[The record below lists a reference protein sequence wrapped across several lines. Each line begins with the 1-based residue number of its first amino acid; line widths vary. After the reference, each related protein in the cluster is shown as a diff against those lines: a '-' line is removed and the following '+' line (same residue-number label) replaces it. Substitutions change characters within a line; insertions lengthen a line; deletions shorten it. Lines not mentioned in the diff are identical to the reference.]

1 MNLRTLA
8 RRSLRHYF
16 RSQLGVLAGV
26 TLAAAVLIGAL
37 AVGDSVKGSLKAKA
51 LERLPRNA
59 AYAVATSDRFFT
71 QALVSELVPDQPTHI
86 QRGDWNVGKLVL
98 FRYGGMAGIGNGL
111 ILRGT
116 IAKQDASVRANGINV
131 IGVNPG
137 ELIGSSTNARSGSFP
152 SFSSNQ
158 VWLNE
163 TLAAHLSAKPGD
175 QVVVRIHKPSAL
187 SRDSVITPRDDV
199 SVALRMSVGGIVSA
213 SQGGNLSTV
222 ANQASPLNAFVSLG
236 HLSQSAGLTGRANLV
251 LTHSPRMVLD
261 GSSWR
266 FRLADWSRQKGFP
279 WPSSFL
285 LPRNLD
291 RPSGE
296 TVEFL
301 SNLLRANWA
310 LADAELEIRTAA
322 SGGPTSGIPQ
332 STPFAEL
339 TTRRIFLE
347 PAVVGAALTNQSEIG
362 NRKSEIPAPTPL
374 LTYLVNGLA
383 HGDKLAPYSMVTAAG
398 APYTPAD
405 LKDDE
410 IVVNQWLADDL
421 GVKPGDSLSL
431 TYYRV
436 DAGTQLQEHTNAFR
450 VHSIVPLAGLH
461 ADRTLMPEFPGLSKA
476 ESTHDWDAG
485 FDLVHTIRDQD
496 EAYWKQHRGTPKAF
510 ITLAAGQKLWA
521 NRFGELTAIRW
532 FVGPPSPRPSPPGR
546 GGNAPG
552 TDNSTAQTPPA
563 VGATSANAALSSAT
577 SPVESAAA
585 QPASPSP
592 GGEGRGEGGQPSNLS
607 VTELRDAITA
617 RIRANLN
624 PADVGLVWRPVRE
637 EALRAAE
644 SGTGKDF
651 GGLMIGF
658 SFFLITSALLLTA
671 MLFRFALEQRTGE
684 VGILLALGWPPARV
698 RGLLFREG
706 LALAT
711 LGSVLGAVLGCY
723 YAKGVLWGLTTI
735 WRDAIA
741 GAGLEFHLTPV
752 TLFTG
757 ITLSIAVAAGTMFVA
772 LRQQAKRP
780 ARELLNEGAN
790 ETALIV
796 PAGELRQPRR
806 LALAASVAA
815 LGLSVGAWFT
825 RESNPQVF
833 FGAGA
838 LLLIAGLLW
847 VRVWIRGLGQAA
859 SRPTLENTAL
869 KSLALRALARR
880 PSRSLGT
887 VALLASAA
895 FLIVAIAA
903 MKLDATRN
911 ADQRESGTG
920 GFALWGESSLPVI
933 QDLNTAKGQ
942 EFYGLNPG
950 DLKGVSFV
958 QLRVRDGDD
967 ASCLNLNGAQRP
979 RLLGVKPGQLAERG
993 AFTFT
998 KVLKGLDVT
1007 NGWQALSTSRSSR
1020 GNEAPSSNSAIRS
1033 PQSAVDQ
1040 SLLTSA
1046 ATAVLEIPAIGDT
1059 ASIQWAL
1066 KSSVGGTLDFTDERG
1081 QPFKVRI
1088 VGAVANSILQ
1098 GNLLIAEA
1106 DFVRLFPSES
1116 GYRGFLV
1123 DAPAVASA
1131 TVSAALSRALQD
1143 VGLELTPTT
1152 RRLAQFNAVQNTYL
1166 NTFQILGGL
1175 GLLLGSVGL
1184 GVVVLRNVQERRGEL
1199 GLMLALGFEPRALR
1213 RLVLTEHVALLLLGL
1228 GVGLVAA
1235 LVAVLPSLGTPGSD
1249 FPWRSLSVTLGIV
1262 LANGLVWTVWATARS
1277 LRGRLVDS
1285 LRHL

>member
-1 MNLRTLA
+1 MNLRTFA

-37 AVGDSVKGSLKAKA
+37 AVGDSVKGSLRARA
-51 LERLPRNA
+51 LERLAGARFALFTP
-59 AYAVATSDRFFT
+59 DRFQPVDLAERLQT
-71 QALVSELVPDQPTHI
+71 PRTSALLAIAGMITRQDGAARANRITVLGVDPSHF
-86 QRGDWNVGKLVL
+86 GDGHLATLKADEVWLSP
-98 FRYGGMAGIGNGL
+98 GL
-111 ILRGT
+111 AQQLKVTPGDSVILRF
-116 IAKQDASVRANGINV
+116 N
-131 IGVNPG
+131 
-137 ELIGSSTNARSGSFP
+137 
-152 SFSSNQ
+152 
-158 VWLNE
+158 
-163 TLAAHLSAKPGD
+163 
-175 QVVVRIHKPSAL
+175 KPSAL
-187 SRDSVITPRDDV
+187 SRDAIITPRDDL
-199 SVALRMSVGGIVSA
+199 SVALRLRVGGILSERH
-213 SQGGNLSTV
+213 GGGFSLL
-222 ANQASPLNAFVSLG
+222 ANQAQTLNALVSRDALG
-236 HLSQSAGLTGRANLV
+236 RAAGLEGLANLV
-251 LTHSPRMVLD
+251 LVPPD
-261 GSSWR
+261 GERPGGWHELMRERLSEVAS
-266 FRLADWSRQKGFP
+266 LADC
-279 WPSSFL
+279 
-285 LPRNLD
+285 
-291 RPSGE
+291 E
-296 TVEFL
+296 L
-301 SNLLRANWA
+301 SLRTNDH
-310 LADAELEIRTAA
+310 L
-322 SGGPTSGIPQ
+322 
-332 STPFAEL
+332 AEL

-347 PAVVGAALTNQSEIG
+347 PAAVRAALSNQSEIG
-362 NRKSEIPAPTPL
+362 NRKSEIPSSTPL

-421 GVKPGDSLSL
+421 GVKPGDSLAL

-450 VHSIVPLAGLH
+450 IHSIVPLAGLH
-461 ADRTLMPEFPGLSKA
+461 ADHTLMPEFPGLSKA

-485 FDLVHTIRDQD
+485 FDLVHPIRDQD

-510 ITLAAGQKLWA
+510 ITLAAGQKLWS

-532 FVGPPSPRPSPPGR
+532 FVDGPPSPRPSPPGR

-552 TDNSTAQTPPA
+552 TDNSTAQTPLA
-563 VGATSANAALSSAT
+563 GGATSANAALSSAT
-577 SPVESAAA
+577 SPVESAAG
-585 QPASPSP
+585 QPATPSP
-592 GGEGRGEGGQPSNLS
+592 GGEGRGEGGQPSRLS
-607 VTELRDAITA
+607 VTELRDAISA
-617 RIRANLN
+617 RIRANLD

-790 ETALIV
+790 EAALNV
-796 PAGELRQPRR
+796 PAGGLRQPQR

-847 VRVWIRGLGQAA
+847 VRGWIRSLGQAA
-859 SRPTLENTAL
+859 SRPTGGNTAIR
-869 KSLALRALARR
+869 SLALSALARR

-911 ADQRESGTG
+911 ADRRESGTG

-1046 ATAVLEIPAIGDT
+1046 ATAVLEIPAIGDA

-1066 KSSVGGTLDFTDERG
+1066 KSSVGGTLEFTDERG

-1123 DAPAVASA
+1123 DAPPAASE

-1235 LVAVLPSLGTPGSD
+1235 LVAVLPSLGKPGSD
-1249 FPWRSLSVTLGIV
+1249 FPWRSLSVTLGLV
-1262 LANGLVWTVWATARS
+1262 LANGLVWTVWATSRA

>member
-1 MNLRTLA
+1 
-8 RRSLRHYF
+8 
-16 RSQLGVLAGV
+16 
-26 TLAAAVLIGAL
+26 
-37 AVGDSVKGSLKAKA
+37 
-51 LERLPRNA
+51 
-59 AYAVATSDRFFT
+59 
-71 QALVSELVPDQPTHI
+71 
-86 QRGDWNVGKLVL
+86 
-98 FRYGGMAGIGNGL
+98 
-111 ILRGT
+111 
-116 IAKQDASVRANGINV
+116 V
-131 IGVNPG
+131 IGLNPG
-137 ELIGSSTNARSGSFP
+137 ELLVDGTNSLPASRDFSGDR
-152 SFSSNQ
+152 

-163 TLAAHLSAKPGD
+163 SLAAQLAAKAGD
-175 QVVVRIHKPSAL
+175 QVVLRLHKPSAL
-187 SRDSVITPRDDV
+187 SQDAVLSPRDDM
-199 SVALRMSVGGIVSA
+199 SVALRLTVGGIVPA
-213 SQGGNLSTV
+213 TAGGNLSLL
-222 ANQASPLNAFVSLG
+222 ANQTSPLNAFLSLEA
-236 HLSQSAGLTGRANLV
+236 LSASAGLTGRANL
-251 LTHSPRMVLD
+251 LLADSPRIILD
-261 GSSWR
+261 EKSWR
-266 FRLADWSRQKGFP
+266 SRLVNWLAQKGVKVP
-279 WPSSFL
+279 PGWLSSALHSTPATPVADAYLTKL
-285 LPRNLD
+285 LAAQW
-291 RPSGE
+291 
-296 TVEFL
+296 T
-301 SNLLRANWA
+301 
-310 LADAELEIRTAA
+310 LADAELELRGREGATH
-322 SGGPTSGIPQ
+322 SG
-332 STPFAEL
+332 PFAEL

-347 PAVVGAALTNQSEIG
+347 PAVVRAALTHPSAIRNP
-362 NRKSEIPAPTPL
+362 KSAVHAPTPI
-374 LTYLVNGLA
+374 LTYLVNGVA

-421 GVKPGDSLSL
+421 GVKPGDSLAL

-436 DAGTQLQEHTNAFR
+436 DAGTQLQEHTNTFR

-485 FDLVHTIRDQD
+485 FDLVHPIRDQD

-532 FVGPPSPRPSPPGR
+532 FVDGPPSPRPSPPGR

-552 TDNSTAQTPPA
+552 TDNSTAQTPLA

-585 QPASPSP
+585 QPATPSP
-592 GGEGRGEGGQPSNLS
+592 GGEGRGEGGQPSRLS
-607 VTELRDAITA
+607 VTELRDALTA

-706 LALAT
+706 LALAV

-790 ETALIV
+790 EAALNV
-796 PAGELRQPRR
+796 PAGGLRQPRR
-806 LALAASVAA
+806 LALAASLAA

-859 SRPTLENTAL
+859 SRPTLGNTAL
-869 KSLALRALARR
+869 RSLALRALARR

-911 ADQRESGTG
+911 ADRRESGTG

-1007 NGWQALSTSRSSR
+1007 NGWLALDQPVYGAGSIHS
-1020 GNEAPSSNSAIRS
+1020 PSFADRI
-1033 PQSAVDQ
+1033 
-1040 SLLTSA
+1040 
-1046 ATAVLEIPAIGDT
+1046 IPAIGDA

-1123 DAPAVASA
+1123 DAPGAASE

-1199 GLMLALGFEPRALR
+1199 GLMLALGFAPVALR

-1249 FPWRSLSVTLGIV
+1249 FPWRSLSVTLGLV

>member
-37 AVGDSVKGSLKAKA
+37 AVGDSVKGSLKERA
-51 LERLPRNA
+51 LRRVGAIA
-59 AYAVATSDRFFT
+59 AAVQGGDRFFRR
-71 QALVSELVPDQPTHI
+71 ELLAQEMIPASPGKPAVRTAAVLELPATLARQDGGARANHVRIRGVPTEFQRLLDVPLPDQSMSDYAHELNWTRVDNGVGHGFASVDRKPGPGNIALNRHLAEALNAR
-86 QRGDWNVGKLVL
+86 QGDQLVL
-98 FRYGGMAGIGNGL
+98 R
-111 ILRGT
+111 
-116 IAKQDASVRANGINV
+116 V
-131 IGVNPG
+131 
-137 ELIGSSTNARSGSFP
+137 
-152 SFSSNQ
+152 
-158 VWLNE
+158 
-163 TLAAHLSAKPGD
+163 
-175 QVVVRIHKPSAL
+175 HKPSAL
-187 SRDSVITPRDDV
+187 SRDAVITPRDDQ
-199 SVALRMSVGGIVSA
+199 SIALRLVVSHVLPDA
-213 SQGGNLSTV
+213 IGNFSLE
-222 ANQASPLNAFVSLG
+222 ANQAPPLNAFMDLDQ
-236 HLSQSAGLTGRANLV
+236 LANAAGIERRANLLLYGLV
-251 LTHSPRMVLD
+251 NAPKSPNRFVTWLD
-261 GSSWR
+261 LQCAR
-266 FRLADWSRQKGFP
+266 FPPRLALPFRKLLNSAKLATMTGSAFP
-279 WPSSFL
+279 P
-285 LPRNLD
+285 
-291 RPSGE
+291 
-296 TVEFL
+296 TVGQIAGAKQALHEQ
-301 SNLLRANWA
+301 WT
-310 LADAELEIRTAA
+310 LADVELSIRTAA
-322 SGGPTSGIPQ
+322 PEPKRIGDNPEPVFT
-332 STPFAEL
+332 EL

-347 PAVVGAALTNQSEIG
+347 PAVVRAA
-362 NRKSEIPAPTPL
+362 PAEEFLFSKVKPPAPSPTPL

-421 GVKPGDSLSL
+421 GVKPGDSLAL

-436 DAGTQLQEHTNAFR
+436 DAGTQLQEHTNSFR
-450 VHSIVPLAGLH
+450 IHSIVPLAGLH

-496 EAYWKQHRGTPKAF
+496 ETYWKQHRGTPKAF
-510 ITLAAGQKLWA
+510 ITLAAGQKMWA

-607 VTELRDAITA
+607 VTELRDALTA

-644 SGTGKDF
+644 SGTGNEF

-684 VGILLALGWPPARV
+684 VGILLALGWPPTRV

-706 LALAT
+706 LALAVP
-711 LGSVLGAVLGCY
+711 GSVLGAVLGCY

-790 ETALIV
+790 EAALNV
-796 PAGELRQPRR
+796 PAGGLRQPRR
-806 LALAASVAA
+806 LALAASLAA

-847 VRVWIRGLGQAA
+847 VRVWIRSLGQAA

-869 KSLALRALARR
+869 RSLALRALARR

-911 ADQRESGTG
+911 ADRRESGTG

-979 RLLGVKPGQLAERG
+979 RLLGVKPEQLGERG

-1007 NGWQALSTSRSSR
+1007 NGWLALNSQS
-1020 GNEAPSSNSAIRS
+1020 PISNSQAR
-1033 PQSAVDQ
+1033 
-1040 SLLTSA
+1040 
-1046 ATAVLEIPAIGDT
+1046 EIPAIGDA

-1088 VGAVANSILQ
+1088 VGAVANSSLQ

-1123 DAPAVASA
+1123 DAPPAASE

-1249 FPWRSLSVTLGIV
+1249 FPWRSLSVTLGLV
-1262 LANGLVWTVWATARS
+1262 LANGLVWTGWATSRA

-1285 LRHL
+1285 LREL

>member
-37 AVGDSVKGSLKAKA
+37 AVGDSVKGSLVLQAWM
-51 LERLPRNA
+51 RLGWRTEIA
-59 AYAVATSDRFFT
+59 IHASDRFFST
-71 QALVSELVPDQPTHI
+71 NLAGQFSGNTGLSHLEPAAAGALVLPATV
-86 QRGDWNVGKLVL
+86 
-98 FRYGGMAGIGNGL
+98 
-111 ILRGT
+111 
-116 IAKQDASVRANGINV
+116 AKQDGSNRANQVSIF
-131 IGVNPG
+131 GVTPSFRQ
-137 ELIGSSTNARSGSFP
+137 LTGSFTP
-152 SFSSNQ
+152 AEVDLPETGE
-158 VWLNE
+158 VWLSE
-163 TLAAHLSAKPGD
+163 ALADQLAAKLED
-175 QVVVRIHKPSAL
+175 NVVVRIHKPSAL
-187 SRDSVITPRDDV
+187 SRDAVITPRDDQ
-199 SVALRMSVGGIVSA
+199 SIALRLRVSRILATEEGGGFSL
-213 SQGGNLSTV
+213 QV
-222 ANQASPLNAFVSLG
+222 AQLPSLNAFVAYDQ
-236 HLSQSAGLTGRANLV
+236 LSAQAGVGGLANLLLAPV
-251 LTHSPRMVLD
+251 AQTVHPASTWEKLSHKLELLFTD
-261 GSSWR
+261 GWEG
-266 FRLADWSRQKGFP
+266 FRNGSLVMAAKAVSGQTLATAYSKTLRSQWE
-279 WPSSFL
+279 
-285 LPRNLD
+285 LP
-291 RPSGE
+291 
-296 TVEFL
+296 
-301 SNLLRANWA
+301 
-310 LADAELEIRTAA
+310 DAELLLSAR
-322 SGGPTSGIPQ
+322 Q
-332 STPFAEL
+332 SAQPALEL

-347 PAVVGAALTNQSEIG
+347 PAVVRAALTNVFAIRNPQSA
-362 NRKSEIPAPTPL
+362 IPAATPL

-410 IVVNQWLADDL
+410 IVVNRWLADDL
-421 GVKPGDSLSL
+421 GVKPGDSLAL

-436 DAGTQLQEHTNAFR
+436 DAGTQLQEHTNTFR
-450 VHSIVPLAGLH
+450 IHSIVPLAGLH

-510 ITLAAGQKLWA
+510 ITLAAGQKMWA

-532 FVGPPSPRPSPPGR
+532 FVSGPPSPRPSPPGR
-546 GGNAPG
+546 GGNTVSLSGNDASISASGALVSANEP
-552 TDNSTAQTPPA
+552 AQTAAPAPP
-563 VGATSANAALSSAT
+563 AT
-577 SPVESAAA
+577 SPAAN
-585 QPASPSP
+585 ASPSP
-592 GGEGRGEGGQPSNLS
+592 GGEGRGEGGRPSNLS
-607 VTELRDAITA
+607 LTELRDAITA

-698 RGLLFREG
+698 RRLLFREG

-757 ITLSIAVAAGTMFVA
+757 IILSIAVAAGTMFVA

-790 ETALIV
+790 EAALNV
-796 PAGELRQPRR
+796 PAGGLHQPRR

-847 VRVWIRGLGQAA
+847 VRVWIRSLGQAT
-859 SRPTLENTAL
+859 SRPTGGNTAIR
-869 KSLALRALARR
+869 SLALRALARR

-911 ADQRESGTG
+911 ADRRESGTG

-979 RLLGVKPGQLAERG
+979 RLLGVKPEQLAARG

-998 KVLKGLDVT
+998 KVLKGLAVT
-1007 NGWQALSTSRSSR
+1007 NGWMALNQPLFGSGSITS
-1020 GNEAPSSNSAIRS
+1020 PSISDGA
-1033 PQSAVDQ
+1033 
-1040 SLLTSA
+1040 
-1046 ATAVLEIPAIGDT
+1046 IPAIGDA
-1059 ASIQWAL
+1059 ASIEWAL
-1066 KSSVGGTLDFTDERG
+1066 NSSVGGTLDFTDERG

-1123 DAPAVASA
+1123 DAPAAASEP
-1131 TVSAALSRALQD
+1131 VSAALSRALQD

-1199 GLMLALGFEPRALR
+1199 GLMLALGFEAATLR

-1249 FPWRSLSVTLGIV
+1249 FPWRSLSVTLGLV
-1262 LANGLVWTVWATARS
+1262 LANGLVWTAWATSRA

-1285 LRHL
+1285 LREL

>member
-8 RRSLRHYF
+8 QRSLRHYF

-37 AVGDSVKGSLKAKA
+37 AVGDSVKGSLRERA
-51 LERLPRNA
+51 LERLPGKTA
-59 AYAVATSDRFFT
+59 FALATGDRFFS
-71 QALVSELVPDQPTHI
+71 QALVTNLVPEPYVQL
-86 QRGDWNVGKLVL
+86 QRWAWTAASGDGKLIAVGKL
-98 FRYGGMAGIGNGL
+98 GNTRTANAL
-111 ILRGT
+111 ILPGALTR
-116 IAKQDASVRANGINV
+116 QDGSARANRISV
-131 IGVNPG
+131 IGLNPG
-137 ELIGSSTNARSGSFP
+137 ELLLDGTNSLLTAREFSGDR
-152 SFSSNQ
+152 

-163 TLAAHLSAKPGD
+163 SLAAQLAAKTGD
-175 QVVVRIHKPSAL
+175 QVVLRLHKPSAL
-187 SRDSVITPRDDV
+187 SQDAVLSPRDDM
-199 SVALRMSVGGIVSA
+199 SVALRLTVGGVVPAA
-213 SQGGNLSTV
+213 SGGNLSLL
-222 ANQASPLNAFVSLG
+222 ANQTSPLNAFLSLET
-236 HLSQSAGLTGRANLV
+236 LSVSAGLNGRANL
-251 LTHSPRMVLD
+251 LLADSPLIILD
-261 GSSWR
+261 EKSWR
-266 FRLADWSRQKGFP
+266 SRLQNWLVQRGINKSKSWLSPPTNSIPATPVAGAFLTKLLASDW
-279 WPSSFL
+279 
-285 LPRNLD
+285 
-291 RPSGE
+291 
-296 TVEFL
+296 T
-301 SNLLRANWA
+301 
-310 LADAELEIRTAA
+310 LADAELELRAREA
-322 SGGPTSGIPQ
+322 STHSG
-332 STPFAEL
+332 PFAEL

-347 PAVVGAALTNQSEIG
+347 PAVARAALPSQS
-362 NRKSEIPAPTPL
+362 KLPSPTPL

-383 HGDKLAPYSMVTAAG
+383 HGDRLTPYSMVTAAG

-421 GVKPGDSLSL
+421 GVKPGDSLAL

-436 DAGTQLQEHTNAFR
+436 DAGTQLEEHTNRFR
-450 VHSIVPLAGLH
+450 VRSIVPLAGLH

-485 FDLVHTIRDQD
+485 FELVNTIRDQD

-510 ITLAAGQKLWA
+510 ITLAAGQKMWA

-532 FVGPPSPRPSPPGR
+532 FVGPPSPRPSPTGR

-552 TDNSTAQTPPA
+552 TDNSTSQTSPA
-563 VGATSANAALSSAT
+563 VGAASANAALPSAT
-577 SPVESAAA
+577 SPAESAAA
-585 QPASPSP
+585 QPATPSP

-617 RIRANLN
+617 RIRANLD
-624 PADVGLVWRPVRE
+624 PADVGLVWRQVRE
-637 EALRAAE
+637 EALKAAE

-671 MLFRFALEQRTGE
+671 MLFRFALEQRATE
-684 VGILLALGWPPARV
+684 VGVLLALGWPPARV

-706 LALAT
+706 LT
-711 LGSVLGAVLGCY
+711 LSVVGSVVGAVLGVY

-752 TLFTG
+752 TLLMG
-757 ITLSIAVAAGTMFVA
+757 IAMSIGVAALTMFLA
-772 LRQQAKRP
+772 LRKQANRS

-790 ETALIV
+790 EAAALPVGDGRRSPRQTAVIGS
-796 PAGELRQPRR
+796 A
-806 LALAASVAA
+806 LAL
-815 LGLSVGAWFT
+815 GMVGAAWAT
-825 RESNPQVF
+825 RDSNPQLF

-847 VRVWIRGLGQAA
+847 VRVRICNLGQAA
-859 SRPTLENTAL
+859 SLPKGPDRTQAGWQPAL
-869 KSLALRALARR
+869 GSLALRALARR

-887 VALLASAA
+887 IALLASAS

-903 MKLDATRN
+903 MRLDANRQ
-911 ADQRESGTG
+911 ADRRSSGTG

-933 QDLNTAKGQ
+933 QNLNTVKGQ

-950 DLKGVSFV
+950 DLKDVSFV
-958 QLRVRDGDD
+958 QCRVRDGDD

-979 RLLGVKPGQLAERG
+979 RLLGVKPEELAERG

-998 KVLKGLDVT
+998 KFLNQANLT
-1007 NGWQALSTSRSSR
+1007 NGWLTL
-1020 GNEAPSSNSAIRS
+1020 GAPLYGSGSIVS
-1033 PQSAVDQ
+1033 PSIADG
-1040 SLLTSA
+1040 A
-1046 ATAVLEIPAIGDT
+1046 IPAIGDA
-1059 ASIQWAL
+1059 ASVQWAL

-1081 QPFKVRI
+1081 RPFKVRI
-1088 VGAVANSILQ
+1088 VGAVANSVLQ
-1098 GNLLIAEA
+1098 GNLLIAES

-1116 GYRGFLV
+1116 GYRGFLI
-1123 DAPAVASA
+1123 DAPADSADRVSA
-1131 TVSAALSRALQD
+1131 TLSRALQD

-1199 GLMLALGFEPRALR
+1199 GLMLAVGFEAGALR
-1213 RLVLTEHVALLLLGL
+1213 RLVLTEHVALLLAGLGL
-1228 GVGLVAA
+1228 GLVAA
-1235 LVAVLPSLGTPGSD
+1235 LVAVSPSLGNPGAE
-1249 FPWRSLSVTLGIV
+1249 FPWKSLAITLGLV
-1262 LANGLVWTVWATARS
+1262 LVNGLGWTLWAAARS

-1285 LRHL
+1285 LRAL

>member
-1 MNLRTLA
+1 
-8 RRSLRHYF
+8 LRHYF

-37 AVGDSVKGSLKAKA
+37 AVGDSVKGSLKARA
-51 LERLPRNA
+51 LERLPGETA
-59 AYAVATSDRFFT
+59 FALATGERFYS
-71 QALVSELVPDQPTHI
+71 QALVTNLVPDPYVQL
-86 QRGDWNVGKLVL
+86 QRWAWTAASGDGKL
-98 FRYGGMAGIGNGL
+98 MALGKLGNTRIANAL
-111 ILRGT
+111 ILPGALTR
-116 IAKQDASVRANGINV
+116 QDGSARANRISV
-131 IGVNPG
+131 IGLNPG
-137 ELIGSSTNARSGSFP
+137 ELLVDGTNSLPASRDFSGDR
-152 SFSSNQ
+152 

-163 TLAAHLSAKPGD
+163 SLAAQLAAKAGD
-175 QVVVRIHKPSAL
+175 QVVLRLHKPSAL
-187 SRDSVITPRDDV
+187 SQDAVLSPRDEM
-199 SVALRMSVGGIVSA
+199 SVALRLTVGGIVPA
-213 SQGGNLSTV
+213 TAGGNLSLL
-222 ANQASPLNAFVSLG
+222 ANQTSPLNAFLSLEA
-236 HLSQSAGLTGRANLV
+236 LSASAGLTGRANL
-251 LTHSPRMVLD
+251 LLADSPRIILD
-261 GSSWR
+261 EKSWR
-266 FRLADWSRQKGFP
+266 SRLVNWLAQKGVKVP
-279 WPSSFL
+279 PGWLSSTLHSTPATPVANAFL
-285 LPRNLD
+285 AK
-291 RPSGE
+291 
-296 TVEFL
+296 
-301 SNLLRANWA
+301 LLGAQWT
-310 LADAELEIRTAA
+310 LADAELELRAREGATHT
-322 SGGPTSGIPQ
+322 GPVT
-332 STPFAEL
+332 EL

-347 PAVVGAALTNQSEIG
+347 PAVVRAALTNQSEIG

-421 GVKPGDSLSL
+421 GVKPGDSLAL

-436 DAGTQLQEHTNAFR
+436 DAGTQLQEHTNTFR

-485 FDLVHTIRDQD
+485 FDLVHPIRDQD

-510 ITLAAGQKLWA
+510 ITPAAGQKLWA

-532 FVGPPSPRPSPPGR
+532 FVDGPPSPRPSPPGR
-546 GGNAPG
+546 GGSAPG
-552 TDNSTAQTPPA
+552 TDNSTAQTPLA
-563 VGATSANAALSSAT
+563 VGAASANAALSSAT

-585 QPASPSP
+585 QPATPSP

-607 VTELRDAITA
+607 VTELRDALTA

-706 LALAT
+706 LALAV

-752 TLFTG
+752 TLLTG
-757 ITLSIAVAAGTMFVA
+757 LALSITVAAVTMLLA
-772 LRQQAKRP
+772 LRQQVRRP

-790 ETALIV
+790 EAAL
-796 PAGELRQPRR
+796 
-806 LALAASVAA
+806 SVAEGGSRKPKLAA
-815 LGLSVGAWFT
+815 LGASVLALGLVAAAWT
-825 RESNPQVF
+825 MRETKPELF

-847 VRVWIRGLGQAA
+847 VRVWIRSVGSAG
-859 SRPTLENTAL
+859 SVPTVGDTARAGSQPAL
-869 KSLALRALARR
+869 RSLAFRALARR

-911 ADQRESGTG
+911 ADRRESGTG

-979 RLLGVKPGQLAERG
+979 RLLGVKPEQLAERG

-998 KVLKGLDVT
+998 KVLKGLEVT
-1007 NGWQALSTSRSSR
+1007 NGWLALNSQFPIPNSQARET
-1020 GNEAPSSNSAIRS
+1020 
-1033 PQSAVDQ
+1033 
-1040 SLLTSA
+1040 
-1046 ATAVLEIPAIGDT
+1046 PAIGDA

-1088 VGAVANSILQ
+1088 VGAVANSVLQ
-1098 GNLLIAEA
+1098 GNLIIAEA

-1116 GYRGFLV
+1116 GYRGFLM
-1123 DAPAVASA
+1123 DTPGTASEAVSA
-1131 TVSAALSRALQD
+1131 TLSRALQD

-1199 GLMLALGFEPRALR
+1199 GLMLALGFAPVALR

-1249 FPWRSLSVTLGIV
+1249 FPWRSLSVTLGLV

>member
-1 MNLRTLA
+1 
-8 RRSLRHYF
+8 
-16 RSQLGVLAGV
+16 
-26 TLAAAVLIGAL
+26 
-37 AVGDSVKGSLKAKA
+37 
-51 LERLPRNA
+51 
-59 AYAVATSDRFFT
+59 
-71 QALVSELVPDQPTHI
+71 
-86 QRGDWNVGKLVL
+86 
-98 FRYGGMAGIGNGL
+98 
-111 ILRGT
+111 
-116 IAKQDASVRANGINV
+116 
-131 IGVNPG
+131 
-137 ELIGSSTNARSGSFP
+137 
-152 SFSSNQ
+152 
-158 VWLNE
+158 
-163 TLAAHLSAKPGD
+163 
-175 QVVVRIHKPSAL
+175 
-187 SRDSVITPRDDV
+187 
-199 SVALRMSVGGIVSA
+199 
-213 SQGGNLSTV
+213 
-222 ANQASPLNAFVSLG
+222 
-236 HLSQSAGLTGRANLV
+236 
-251 LTHSPRMVLD
+251 
-261 GSSWR
+261 
-266 FRLADWSRQKGFP
+266 
-279 WPSSFL
+279 
-285 LPRNLD
+285 
-291 RPSGE
+291 
-296 TVEFL
+296 
-301 SNLLRANWA
+301 
-310 LADAELEIRTAA
+310 
-322 SGGPTSGIPQ
+322 
-332 STPFAEL
+332 
-339 TTRRIFLE
+339 
-347 PAVVGAALTNQSEIG
+347 
-362 NRKSEIPAPTPL
+362 
-374 LTYLVNGLA
+374 
-383 HGDKLAPYSMVTAAG
+383 MVTAAG

-421 GVKPGDSLSL
+421 GVKPGDSLAL

-436 DAGTQLQEHTNAFR
+436 DASTQLQEHTNSFR
-450 VHSIVPLAGLH
+450 IHSIVPLAGLH

-532 FVGPPSPRPSPPGR
+532 FVSPPSPRPTPPGR
-546 GGNAPG
+546 GGNTPG

-563 VGATSANAALSSAT
+563 GGATSANAALSSAT

-585 QPASPSP
+585 QPASPSQ
-592 GGEGRGEGGQPSNLS
+592 GGEGRGEGGQPSNVS

-617 RIRANLN
+617 RIRANLD

-637 EALRAAE
+637 AALRAAE

-658 SFFLITSALLLTA
+658 SFFLIASALLLTA

-790 ETALIV
+790 EAALNV
-796 PAGELRQPRR
+796 PAGGLRQPRR
-806 LALAASVAA
+806 LALAASLAA

-847 VRVWIRGLGQAA
+847 VRAWIRGLGQAA
-859 SRPTLENTAL
+859 SRPTVENSAL

-911 ADQRESGTG
+911 ADRRESGTG

-942 EFYGLNPG
+942 EFYGLSPG
-950 DLKGVSFV
+950 DLRGVAFV

-1123 DAPAVASA
+1123 DAPAAASE

-1152 RRLAQFNAVQNTYL
+1152 RRLARFNAVQNTYL

-1235 LVAVLPSLGTPGSD
+1235 LVAVLPSLGTPGAD
-1249 FPWRSLSVTLGIV
+1249 FPWRSLSVTLGLV
-1262 LANGLVWTVWATARS
+1262 LANGLVWTIWATARS

-1285 LRHL
+1285 LRDL

>member
-1 MNLRTLA
+1 
-8 RRSLRHYF
+8 
-16 RSQLGVLAGV
+16 VLAGV

-37 AVGDSVKGSLKAKA
+37 AVGDSVKGSLKARA
-51 LERLPRNA
+51 LLRLGGANFA
-59 AYAVATSDRFFT
+59 LFTQDRFFERSLGASFWST
-71 QALVSELVPDQPTHI
+71 FPDPSA
-86 QRGDWNVGKLVL
+86 RGLPGIPGWGK
-98 FRYGGMAGIGNGL
+98 GTNGL
-111 ILRGT
+111 WMWGGIQLR
-116 IAKQDASVRANGINV
+116 AAVSRQDGSARANQVQFYAFGENFFTNLPTTIRGQDQN
-131 IGVNPG
+131 GVWVN
-137 ELIGSSTNARSGSFP
+137 EALAR
-152 SFSSNQ
+152 Q
-158 VWLNE
+158 
-163 TLAAHLSAKPGD
+163 LSLTPGD
-175 QVVVRIHKPSAL
+175 TIIVRVRKPSAL
-187 SRDSVITPRDDV
+187 SQDAILSPKDDASLAFRLPVFAIMPRSFGEFD
-199 SVALRMSVGGIVSA
+199 L
-213 SQGGNLSTV
+213 N
-222 ANQASPLNAFVSLG
+222 ANQ
-236 HLSQSAGLTGRANLV
+236 QSALNVFVPRALVEGKLQLSNRANLMLV
-251 LTHSPRMVLD
+251 PGEGWHPGNFPNRDSTRS
-261 GSSWR
+261 
-266 FRLADWSRQKGFP
+266 RLLHWAADKPKPIEELAWIVAQRLENPNRSAEDAESLAAFNGNLARAWSI
-279 WPSSFL
+279 S
-285 LPRNLD
+285 
-291 RPSGE
+291 
-296 TVEFL
+296 
-301 SNLLRANWA
+301 
-310 LADAELEIRTAA
+310 DAELEIRAVDPATN
-322 SGGPTSGIPQ
+322 SNPVT
-332 STPFAEL
+332 EL

-347 PAVVGAALTNQSEIG
+347 PAVVRAALTNQSEIG

-421 GVKPGDSLSL
+421 GVKPGDSLAL

-436 DAGTQLQEHTNAFR
+436 DAGTQLQEHTNTFR
-450 VHSIVPLAGLH
+450 IHSIVPLVGLH

-510 ITLAAGQKLWA
+510 MTLAAGQKLWA

-532 FVGPPSPRPSPPGR
+532 FVDGPPSPRPSPPGR

-552 TDNSTAQTPPA
+552 TDNSTTQTPLA
-563 VGATSANAALSSAT
+563 VGAASANAALSSAT
-577 SPVESAAA
+577 SPVESPQA

-592 GGEGRGEGGQPSNLS
+592 GGEGRSEGGQPSRLS

-617 RIRANLN
+617 RIHANLN

-706 LALAT
+706 LALAV

-741 GAGLEFHLTPV
+741 GAGLEFHLTPA
-752 TLFTG
+752 TLLTG
-757 ITLSIAVAAGTMFVA
+757 LALSIAVAAGTMLLA
-772 LRQQAKRP
+772 LRQQVRRP

-790 ETALIV
+790 EAAL
-796 PAGELRQPRR
+796 
-806 LALAASVAA
+806 SVAEGGSRKPTLAA
-815 LGLSVGAWFT
+815 LGASVLALGLVAAAWT
-825 RESNPQVF
+825 MRETKPELF

-847 VRVWIRGLGQAA
+847 VRVWIRSVGSAGSLPAVGG
-859 SRPTLENTAL
+859 TARAGSQPAL
-869 KSLALRALARR
+869 RSLALRALARR

-911 ADQRESGTG
+911 ADRRESGTG

-979 RLLGVKPGQLAERG
+979 RLLGVKPGQFAERG

-1007 NGWQALSTSRSSR
+1007 NGWMALNQPLFGSGSITS
-1020 GNEAPSSNSAIRS
+1020 PSILDGA
-1033 PQSAVDQ
+1033 
-1040 SLLTSA
+1040 
-1046 ATAVLEIPAIGDT
+1046 IPAIGDA

-1123 DAPAVASA
+1123 DAPAAASEAVSA
-1131 TVSAALSRALQD
+1131 TLSRALQD
-1143 VGLELTPTT
+1143 VGFELTPTT

-1213 RLVLTEHVALLLLGL
+1213 RLVLAEHVALLLLGL

-1235 LVAVLPSLGTPGSD
+1235 LVAVLPSLGTPGAD
-1249 FPWRSLSVTLGIV
+1249 FPWRSLSVTLGLV

>member
-8 RRSLRHYF
+8 LRSLRHYF

-37 AVGDSVKGSLKAKA
+37 AVGDSVKGSLLDQA
-51 LERLPRNA
+51 LARLDG
-59 AYAVATSDRFFT
+59 AYFAVHTGDRFFT
-71 QALVSELVPDQPTHI
+71 RDLGARFWEGYNWGSGKNVADWQINTNSDWLWGGIQLRATVSRQDGAARANHVQFLAFGNNYFERVLPEGVRLTNATGVWVNLALARQLSLKVGDELVIRVP
-86 QRGDWNVGKLVL
+86 
-98 FRYGGMAGIGNGL
+98 
-111 ILRGT
+111 
-116 IAKQDASVRANGINV
+116 
-131 IGVNPG
+131 
-137 ELIGSSTNARSGSFP
+137 
-152 SFSSNQ
+152 
-158 VWLNE
+158 
-163 TLAAHLSAKPGD
+163 
-175 QVVVRIHKPSAL
+175 KPSAI
-187 SRDSVITPRDDV
+187 SQDAIISPRDDA
-199 SVALRMSVGGIVSA
+199 SLAFRLPVAAITPPGAGELSLDA
-213 SQGGNLSTV
+213 SQQTTPSL
-222 ANQASPLNAFVSLG
+222 FVPRGLVEEKLG
-236 HLSQSAGLTGRANLV
+236 LKGRANLMLV
-251 LTHSPRMVLD
+251 GGDWTSTAENLPKLHDFSNSLQ
-261 GSSWR
+261 WR
-266 FRLADWSRQKGFP
+266 ADTNAGFRLAANAVSGLMQWIPSKRTYAIPDATVAEAFRVALKNAWSVR
-279 WPSSFL
+279 
-285 LPRNLD
+285 
-291 RPSGE
+291 
-296 TVEFL
+296 
-301 SNLLRANWA
+301 
-310 LADAELEIRTAA
+310 DAELEVRINDAPVD
-322 SGGPTSGIPQ
+322 SS
-332 STPFAEL
+332 PFAEL

-347 PAVVGAALTNQSEIG
+347 PAVVRAAPAEEFLFS
-362 NRKSEIPAPTPL
+362 KVKPPAPSATPL

-383 HGDKLAPYSMVTAAG
+383 HGDKLTPYSMVTAAG

-410 IVVNQWLADDL
+410 IVVNQWLAKDL
-421 GVKPGDSLSL
+421 GVKPGDSLAL
-431 TYYRV
+431 TFYRV
-436 DAGTQLQEHTNAFR
+436 DAGTQLQEHTNTFR
-450 VHSIVPLAGLH
+450 IHSIVPLAGLH
-461 ADRTLMPEFPGLSKA
+461 ADRSLMPEFPGLSKA

-510 ITLAAGQKLWA
+510 ITLAAGQKMWA

-532 FVGPPSPRPSPPGR
+532 FISPPSPRPSPPGR
-546 GGNAPG
+546 GGNAVSPSG
-552 TDNSTAQTPPA
+552 NDDSISASGALVLANQPAQTAAPAPP
-563 VGATSANAALSSAT
+563 AT
-577 SPVESAAA
+577 SPAAN
-585 QPASPSP
+585 ASPSP
-592 GGEGRGEGGQPSNLS
+592 GGEGRGEGGRPSNLS
-607 VTELRDAITA
+607 LTELRDAITA

-644 SGTGKDF
+644 GGTGKDF

-671 MLFRFALEQRTGE
+671 MLFRFALEQRTSE
-684 VGILLALGWPPARV
+684 AGILLALGWPPARV

-706 LALAT
+706 LALST

-790 ETALIV
+790 EAALNV
-796 PAGELRQPRR
+796 PAGGWRQQRR

-911 ADQRESGTG
+911 ADRRESGTG

-979 RLLGVKPGQLAERG
+979 RLLGVKPEQLAARG

-1007 NGWQALSTSRSSR
+1007 NGWLAL
-1020 GNEAPSSNSAIRS
+1020 NSQFPIPNSQVR
-1033 PQSAVDQ
+1033 
-1040 SLLTSA
+1040 
-1046 ATAVLEIPAIGDT
+1046 EIPAIGDT

-1123 DAPAVASA
+1123 DAPAAASE
-1131 TVSAALSRALQD
+1131 TVSATLSRALQD

-1199 GLMLALGFEPRALR
+1199 GLMLALGFDPRALR

-1228 GVGLVAA
+1228 GVGLLAA

-1249 FPWRSLSVTLGIV
+1249 FPWRSLSMTLALV
-1262 LANGLVWTVWATARS
+1262 LANGLIWTFWATSRS

-1285 LRHL
+1285 LREL

>member
-16 RSQLGVLAGV
+16 RSHLGVLAGV

-37 AVGDSVKGSLKAKA
+37 AVGDSVKGSLRERA
-51 LERLPRNA
+51 LERLAGARFSLLTP
-59 AYAVATSDRFFT
+59 DRFQPVDLAERLQSPRT
-71 QALVSELVPDQPTHI
+71 SALLTIAGMITRQDGAARANRITVLGIDASHF
-86 QRGDWNVGKLVL
+86 GDGHLATLRADEVWLSPSLALQLKATPGDSV
-98 FRYGGMAGIGNGL
+98 
-111 ILRGT
+111 ILRF
-116 IAKQDASVRANGINV
+116 N
-131 IGVNPG
+131 
-137 ELIGSSTNARSGSFP
+137 
-152 SFSSNQ
+152 
-158 VWLNE
+158 
-163 TLAAHLSAKPGD
+163 
-175 QVVVRIHKPSAL
+175 KPSAL
-187 SRDSVITPRDDV
+187 SRDAIITPRDDL
-199 SVALRMSVGGIVSA
+199 SVTLRLRVGGILSERH
-213 SQGGNLSTV
+213 GGNFSLL
-222 ANQASPLNAFVSLG
+222 ANQALTLNAFVSRDALG
-236 HLSQSAGLTGRANLV
+236 RAVGLEGLANLV
-251 LTHSPRMVLD
+251 LVPPD
-261 GSSWR
+261 GERPGGWLELMR
-266 FRLADWSRQKGFP
+266 ERLSEVAI
-279 WPSSFL
+279 
-285 LPRNLD
+285 LPDFELSLRTNNL
-291 RPSGE
+291 
-296 TVEFL
+296 
-301 SNLLRANWA
+301 
-310 LADAELEIRTAA
+310 
-322 SGGPTSGIPQ
+322 
-332 STPFAEL
+332 FAEL
-339 TTRRIFLE
+339 ITRRIFLE
-347 PAVVGAALTNQSEIG
+347 PAVVRAALTNDSAVRNPQSA
-362 NRKSEIPAPTPL
+362 IPVPTPL
-374 LTYLVNGLA
+374 LTYLVNSLA

-421 GVKPGDSLSL
+421 GVKPGDSVAL

-436 DAGTQLQEHTNAFR
+436 DAGTQLQEHTNNFR
-450 VHSIVPLAGLH
+450 VHSIAPLAGLH
-461 ADRTLMPEFPGLSKA
+461 ADRTLMPEFPGLTKA

-496 EAYWKQHRGTPKAF
+496 ETYWKQHRGTPKAF

-532 FVGPPSPRPSPPGR
+532 FAGT
-546 GGNAPG
+546 NA
-552 TDNSTAQTPPA
+552 
-563 VGATSANAALSSAT
+563 
-577 SPVESAAA
+577 
-585 QPASPSP
+585 
-592 GGEGRGEGGQPSNLS
+592 
-607 VTELRDAITA
+607 VTELRDALTA

-671 MLFRFALEQRTGE
+671 MLFRFSLERRTTE

-711 LGSVLGAVLGCY
+711 LGSVLGAVLGIY

-741 GAGLEFHLTPV
+741 GAGLSFHLTPV
-752 TLFTG
+752 TLLTG
-757 ITLSIAVAAGTMFVA
+757 IVLSIAVAAGTLFLA
-772 LRQQAKRP
+772 LRQQANRP

-790 ETALIV
+790 EDGLNFTTDRS
-796 PAGELRQPRR
+796 RQPMLVAVTASV
-806 LALAASVAA
+806 LALSMVAA
-815 LGLSVGAWFT
+815 AWAT
-825 RESNPQVF
+825 RETKPEMF

-838 LLLIAGLLW
+838 TLLIAGLLW
-847 VRVWIRGLGQAA
+847 VSVWIRSIGLTA
-859 SRPTLENTAL
+859 SPSSLGRTARAGWHPDL
-869 KSLALRALARR
+869 RSLALRALARR

-887 VALLASAA
+887 IALLASAA

-903 MKLDATRN
+903 MKLDANRN
-911 ADQRESGTG
+911 ADRRESGTG

-958 QLRVRDGDD
+958 PLRVRDGDD

-979 RLLGVKPGQLAERG
+979 RLLGVKPEQLATRG

-998 KVLKGLDVT
+998 KVLEGMNVT
-1007 NGWQALSTSRSSR
+1007 NGWQALGRSRSSR
-1020 GNEAPSSNSAIRS
+1020 GNEAPSTNPKPEIRN
-1033 PQSAVDQ
+1033 PKPDQ

-1046 ATAVLEIPAIGDT
+1046 ATNDWEIAAIGDA

-1066 KSSVGGTLDFTDERG
+1066 KSSVGGTLDLTDERG

-1123 DAPAVASA
+1123 DAPPEAMTPVSA
-1131 TVSAALSRALQD
+1131 TLSRALQD

-1166 NTFQILGGL
+1166 NTFQMLGGL

-1199 GLMLALGFEPRALR
+1199 GLMLALGFEASALR

-1235 LVAVLPSLGTPGSD
+1235 LVAVLPSLGAPGSD
-1249 FPWRSLSVTLGIV
+1249 FPWRSLSVTLGLV
-1262 LANGLVWTVWATARS
+1262 LANGLIWTVWATSRS

-1285 LRHL
+1285 LREL

>member
-8 RRSLRHYF
+8 RHSLRHYF
-16 RSQLGVLAGV
+16 RPHLGVLAGV
-26 TLAAAVLIGAL
+26 ALAAAVLIGAL
-37 AVGDSVKGSLKAKA
+37 AVGDSVKGSLRNRA
-51 LERLPRNA
+51 LERLSGARFALFTP
-59 AYAVATSDRFFT
+59 DRFHPADLADRLKT
-71 QALVSELVPDQPTHI
+71 PRTSALL
-86 QRGDWNVGKLVL
+86 
-98 FRYGGMAGIGNGL
+98 
-111 ILRGT
+111 T
-116 IAKQDASVRANGINV
+116 IAGMITRQDGAARANRITV
-131 IGVNPG
+131 LGVDESRFG
-137 ELIGSSTNARSGSFP
+137 DGHLSTVKADE
-152 SFSSNQ
+152 
-158 VWLNE
+158 VWLGPS
-163 TLAAHLSAKPGD
+163 LAKQLKATPGD
-175 QVVVRIHKPSAL
+175 DVVLRFNKPSAL
-187 SRDSVITPRDDV
+187 SRDAIITPRDDL
-199 SVALRMSVGGIVSA
+199 SVALRLRVGGVLPERH
-213 SQGGNLSTV
+213 GGGFSLL
-222 ANQASPLNAFVSLG
+222 ANQGQTFNAFVSRDVLG
-236 HLSQSAGLTGRANLV
+236 KAVGLEGLANLV
-251 LTHSPRMVLD
+251 LVPPD
-261 GSSWR
+261 GERPGGWLELLEEKLTSVAS
-266 FRLADWSRQKGFP
+266 LADFE
-279 WPSSFL
+279 L
-285 LPRNLD
+285 H
-291 RPSGE
+291 
-296 TVEFL
+296 
-301 SNLLRANWA
+301 LRTNGQC
-310 LADAELEIRTAA
+310 ADLM
-322 SGGPTSGIPQ
+322 
-332 STPFAEL
+332 
-339 TTRRIFLE
+339 TRRIFLE
-347 PAVVGAALTNQSEIG
+347 PAVVRAALTNQSEIG

-405 LKDDE
+405 LRDDE

-421 GVKPGDSLSL
+421 GVKPGDSLAL

-436 DAGTQLQEHTNAFR
+436 DAGTQLQEHTNTFR
-450 VHSIVPLAGLH
+450 IHSIVPLAGLH
-461 ADRTLMPEFPGLSKA
+461 ADRTLMPEFPGLAKA

-510 ITLAAGQKLWA
+510 ITLAAGQKMWS

-532 FVGPPSPRPSPPGR
+532 FVGPPSPRPSPPER
-546 GGNAPG
+546 GGNAVSPSG
-552 TDNSTAQTPPA
+552 NESPVSASGVSLSANEPAQTAAPAPP
-563 VGATSANAALSSAT
+563 AT
-577 SPVESAAA
+577 SPATN
-585 QPASPSP
+585 ASPSP
-592 GGEGRGEGGQPSNLS
+592 GGEGRGEGGRPSNLS
-607 VTELRDAITA
+607 LTELRDAITA

-658 SFFLITSALLLTA
+658 SFFLIASALLLTA
-671 MLFRFALEQRTGE
+671 MLFRFSLEQRTTE
-684 VGILLALGWPPARV
+684 TGILLALGWPPSRV

-706 LALAT
+706 LAL
-711 LGSVLGAVLGCY
+711 SVLGTLLGAALGIY

-757 ITLSIAVAAGTMFVA
+757 IALSISVAAGTLFFA
-772 LRQQAKRP
+772 LRQQANLP

-790 ETALIV
+790 ESFSGL
-796 PAGELRQPRR
+796 AGDGIRQPRL
-806 LALAASVAA
+806 LALVASVLA
-815 LGLSVGAWFT
+815 LGMVSVAWAT
-825 RESNPQVF
+825 RETKPELF

-838 LLLIAGLLW
+838 LLLVAGLLW
-847 VRVWIRGLGQAA
+847 VRVWTRTLAPGKSGLG
-859 SRPTLENTAL
+859 NT
-869 KSLALRALARR
+869 ALRALARR

-887 VALLASAA
+887 IALLASAA

-911 ADQRESGTG
+911 ADRRESGTG

-950 DLKGVSFV
+950 DLKDLSFV

-979 RLLGVKPGQLAERG
+979 RLLGLKPGQLAERR

-1007 NGWQALSTSRSSR
+1007 NGWQALSTSRNSR
-1020 GNEAPSSNSAIRS
+1020 GNEAPSSTSAIRS

-1046 ATAVLEIPAIGDT
+1046 ATPVLEVPAIGDA

-1116 GYRGFLV
+1116 GYRGLLV
-1123 DAPAVASA
+1123 DAPAAASEP
-1131 TVSAALSRALQD
+1131 VSAALSRALQD

-1199 GLMLALGFEPRALR
+1199 GLMLALGFEAAALR
-1213 RLVLTEHVALLLLGL
+1213 RLVLIEHVALLLLGL
-1228 GVGLVAA
+1228 GVGLITA
-1235 LVAVLPSLGTPGSD
+1235 LVAVLPSLGAPGSE
-1249 FPWRSLSVTLGIV
+1249 FPWRSLSLTLALV
-1262 LANGLVWTVWATARS
+1262 LANGLIWTVWATSRS

-1285 LRHL
+1285 LREL